1 MIVIGDSHVRAFA
14 EKKDINAIFVG
25 PGKEYNFTSAFFADN
40 VMRAILSI
48 KDIIQ
53 GETVI
58 LFFGEPDTRFALG
71 KGWQPWDFQEVKDDI
86 NNDIFVLNCAKRFI
100 NVFSKLINQIDA
112 DLNILLPVYTSNLNQ
127 CRYIDLFNNYILQKM
142 TCNVIDINFEVSKN
156 GVLNKFYQLDI
167 IHSNN
172 EIVEVVLKKVK
183 NDNKNKLKAASVD
196 RLKFNRKFGCY
207 FLSNKGK
214 LSKYLEKIT
223 NLLLG

>member
-1 MIVIGDSHVRAFA
+1 
-14 EKKDINAIFVG
+14 
-25 PGKEYNFTSAFFADN
+25 
-40 VMRAILSI
+40 
-48 KDIIQ
+48 
-53 GETVI
+53 
-58 LFFGEPDTRFALG
+58 
-71 KGWQPWDFQEVKDDI
+71 
-86 NNDIFVLNCAKRFI
+86 
-100 NVFSKLINQIDA
+100 
-112 DLNILLPVYTSNLNQ
+112 
-127 CRYIDLFNNYILQKM
+127 M

-207 FLSNKGK
+207 FLPNKSK
-214 LSKYLEKIT
+214 LRKYLKKIT